1 MRKALSI
8 AACALALSCAGM
20 AQAANESDAVSSVTN
35 QISSRLQQLVQFV
48 QGNPA
53 AAPKTQTAFEAGSIS
68 NRSRTM
74 AAGAPVP
81 QAEEQTG
88 QAMLLAGLLV
98 MGVIIKRRSGKRD

>member
-1 MRKALSI
+1 MRKAFSI

-20 AQAANESDAVSSVTN
+20 AQAANEADAVSSVTN
-35 QISSRLQQLVQFV
+35 QISSRLQQLAQFV
-48 QGNPA
+48 QGSPA
-53 AAPKTQTAFEAGSIS
+53 ATPKTQTAFDAGSIG

-74 AAGAPVP
+74 GTGGQAT